1 MKKNMSE
8 IVLCGNPKGRCC
20 PVVTENEYG
29 YVIQDDFGG
38 EVHLTREEMAILKK
52 EVKVDVN

>member
-1 MKKNMSE
+1 MSE

-52 EVKVDVN
+52 EVRVDVN